1 MRQQIKAIV
10 LTVRPSSDRASVAH
24 LYTRESGRLQL
35 LVHGNKWKNIL
46 QPMQIVQIGTNLH
59 TTKMSSIDY
68 VELDYLPQQEDIA
81 HYCLR
86 LFMAEALEKVLRHP
100 MTDETLFDAL
110 EELVHEADETAE
122 PAHFPER
129 FLTRFSML
137 LGFGGGEIEE
147 LRDLKS
153 LEVVRTLSID

>member
-1 MRQQIKAIV
+1 MRQQITAIV

-24 LYTRESGRLQL
+24 LYTREGGRLQL
-35 LVHGNKWKNIL
+35 IVHGNKWKNIL
-46 QPMQIVQIGTNLH
+46 QPMQIVHIGTDLH

-68 VELDYLPQQEDIA
+68 VELAYLPQQDDIA

-86 LFMAEALEKVLRHP
+86 MFMAEALEKVLRHP

-110 EELVHEADETAE
+110 EELTREADETDD
-122 PAHFPER
+122 PAHFPEH
-129 FLTRFSML
+129 FMTRFSML

-147 LRDLKS
+147 LRELKS
-153 LEVVRTLSID
+153 LEVVQALAL